1 MLCPY
6 FLTLLAYDLWQPQR
20 HVWIILTLQGR
31 HILQWE
37 TSKLQA
43 STQGKTSF
51 EKKKNLSSLNILE
64 LLEKISQFQSFLDQS
79 EPQAKKKNHFKENLC
94 CCWLL
99 AIGCYRLSRPV
110 EQQSPKI
117 FWKTRGTKCQTCC
130 YEQASKRWERQ
141 RWRMKRW
148 RVSMGKECHRV
159 YFEALK
165 KRTVR
170 PKLKIKHKY

>member
-6 FLTLLAYDLWQPQR
+6 FLTLLAYDLWQPRR

-31 HILQWE
+31 RILQWE

-64 LLEKISQFQSFLDQS
+64 LLEKILPSQSFLDQS
-79 EPQAKKKNHFKENLC
+79 EPQAKKKKIILKKIFVVQS
-94 CCWLL
+94 WLL

-110 EQQSPKI
+110 DQQSPEI

-141 RWRMKRW
+141 RWRIKRR

-170 PKLKIKHKY
+170 PSKTEN

>member
-6 FLTLLAYDLWQPQR
+6 FLTLLAYDLWQPRR

-31 HILQWE
+31 RILQWE

-64 LLEKISQFQSFLDQS
+64 LLEKILPSQSFLDQS
-79 EPQAKKKNHFKENLC
+79 EPQAKKKKIILKKIFVVQS
-94 CCWLL
+94 WLL
-99 AIGCYRLSRPV
+99 AIGCYRLSRSV

-117 FWKTRGTKCQTCC
+117 FWRTRGTKCQTCC
-130 YEQASKRWERQ
+130 HERAKDEKGSVKNEKKESEYEQGMS
-141 RWRMKRW
+141 
-148 RVSMGKECHRV
+148 
-159 YFEALK
+159 
-165 KRTVR
+165 
-170 PKLKIKHKY
+170 